1 MKRTLLSITLLTA
14 LTSTASFADV
24 TANVSASS
32 NYYWRGITQ
41 TLDAAAVSG
50 GIDYSNDSGFYAGT
64 WTSNIDFGN
73 EASYELDF
81 YAGFSKEL
89 ENFSYDVG
97 YIYYSYP
104 DASGSTDFGELYGAL
119 SWQWLETKVSYLTN
133 SQSDASSEEDM
144 LYVELN
150 ANFTI
155 LNETDLA
162 FHVGQSSGDTVNE
175 WYSEDDYLDYSVSL
189 SKNGFT
195 LGLTK
200 TDLNDDDV
208 NAFVSYSIELTL

>member
-1 MKRTLLSITLLTA
+1 MKKLLLSITLLTA
-14 LTSTASFADV
+14 LTSTSSFADL

-32 NYYWRGITQ
+32 NYYWRGVTQ
-41 TLDAAAVSG
+41 TNDAAAISG
-50 GIDYSNDSGFYAGT
+50 GIDYSNESGFYAGT
-64 WTSNIDFGN
+64 WTSNIDFGS

-81 YAGFSKEL
+81 YAGYSKDL
-89 ENFSYDVG
+89 ESFSYDLG

-104 DASGSTDFGELYGAL
+104 DANGSTDFGELYGSL

-133 SQSDASSEEDM
+133 AQNDASAEEDM

-150 ANFTI
+150 ASFTI

-162 FHVGQSSGDTVNE
+162 FHIGQSSGDTVTE

-200 TDLNDDDV
+200 TDLNDDKL
-208 NAFVSYSIELTL
+208 NAFVSYSTDLSL

>member
-1 MKRTLLSITLLTA
+1 MKKTLLSITLLTA
-14 LTSTASFADV
+14 LTSPASFADV

-32 NYYWRGITQ
+32 NYYWRGVTQ
-41 TLDAAAVSG
+41 TNDAAAVSG
-50 GIDYSNDSGFYAGT
+50 GIDYSGDSGFYAGT
-64 WTSNIDFGN
+64 WTSNIDFGS

-81 YAGFSKEL
+81 YAGYSKEL
-89 ENFSYDVG
+89 ESFSYDVG

-104 DASGSTDFGELYGAL
+104 DANGSTDFGELYGAL
-119 SWQWLETKVSYLTN
+119 SWQWLETKVSYLTHA
-133 SQSDASSEEDM
+133 QSDASSEEDM

-155 LNETDLA
+155 LNETGLA
-162 FHVGQSSGDTVNE
+162 FHIGQSSGDTINE

-195 LGLTK
+195 FGLTQ
-200 TDLNDDDV
+200 TDLSEDDV
-208 NAFVSYSIELTL
+208 SAFVSYSADFSL

>member
-1 MKRTLLSITLLTA
+1 MVESYERARREEVEGLKCELHRLKKSCHDDLESMRLALDDAERQRLAQEMESRTL
-14 LTSTASFADV
+14 
-24 TANVSASS
+24 
-32 NYYWRGITQ
+32 G
-41 TLDAAAVSG
+41 
-50 GIDYSNDSGFYAGT
+50 
-64 WTSNIDFGN
+64 
-73 EASYELDF
+73 E
-81 YAGFSKEL
+81 EL
-89 ENFSYDVG
+89 ESFSYDVG

-104 DASGSTDFGELYGAL
+104 DANGSTDFGELYGAL

-133 SQSDASSEEDM
+133 AQSDASSEEDM
-144 LYVELN
+144 FYVELN

-162 FHVGQSSGDTVNE
+162 FHIGQSSGDTVNE
-175 WYSEDDYLDYSVSL
+175 WYNEDDYLDYSVSL

-208 NAFVSYSIELTL
+208 SAFVSYSADFSL

>member
-1 MKRTLLSITLLTA
+1 MKKSFLSIALLTA
-14 LTSTASFADV
+14 LTSNFSYAEV

-32 NYYWRGITQ
+32 NYYWRGVTQ
-41 TLDAAAVSG
+41 TADAAAISG
-50 GIDYSNDSGFYAGT
+50 GIDYNNGSGFYAGT

-73 EASYELDF
+73 EASYELDI

-89 ENFSYDVG
+89 DNFSYDLG

-104 DASGSTDFGELYGAL
+104 DASGSSDFGELYGAL
-119 SWQWLETKVSYLTN
+119 SWQWLETKISYLTHAQN
-133 SQSDASSEEDM
+133 DASSEEDM

-162 FHVGQSSGDTVNE
+162 FHIGQSSGDTINE
-175 WYSEDDYLDYSVSL
+175 WYNEDDYLDYGVSV
-189 SKNGFT
+189 SKNGFS

-200 TDLNDDDV
+200 TNLDDDDI
-208 NAFVSYSIELTL
+208 NAFISYSIDLSL

>member
-41 TLDAAAVSG
+41 TLDATAVSG

-64 WTSNIDFGN
+64 WTSNIDFGS

-133 SQSDASSEEDM
+133 AQSDASSEEDM

>member
-41 TLDAAAVSG
+41 TLDATAVSG

-64 WTSNIDFGN
+64 WTSNIDFGS

>member
-1 MKRTLLSITLLTA
+1 MKKSFLSITLLTA
-14 LTSTASFADV
+14 LTSTSSFADI

-32 NYYWRGITQ
+32 NYYWRGVTQ
-41 TLDAAAVSG
+41 TNDAAAVSG
-50 GIDYSNDSGFYAGT
+50 GIDYSNKSGFYVGT
-64 WTSNIDFGN
+64 WTSNIDFGS

-89 ENFSYDVG
+89 ESFSYDVG

-104 DASGSTDFGELYGAL
+104 DADGSTDFGELYGAL
-119 SWQWLETKVSYLTN
+119 SWQWLETKVSYLTHA
-133 SQSDASSEEDM
+133 QSDASSEEDM

-150 ANFTI
+150 ASFTI
-155 LNETDLA
+155 LTETELA
-162 FHVGQSSGDTVNE
+162 FHLGRSSGDTVTE

-200 TDLNDDDV
+200 TSLDDSDLK
-208 NAFVSYSIELTL
+208 AFVSYSIDLTL